1 MKKLSILLIL
11 FSLLITTGCVT
22 TKKEKTKIVLPPVPE
37 REEMPMIETTKDI
50 AKVINYYEHLVQK
63 WESWGDSV
71 ILLVGGEE

>member
-1 MKKLSILLIL
+1 
-11 FSLLITTGCVT
+11 
-22 TKKEKTKIVLPPVPE
+22 
-37 REEMPMIETTKDI
+37 MIETTKDF